1 MLDFLK
7 SFAHSSNRQHS
18 INVQAVCDADRVFTN
33 VVARWPGSTH
43 DATIFANLAL
53 HEDCIEGRLGNS
65 WLIGKRWGRNSTY
78 LKWWPPDMTFCFHF
92 PGDSGYPLRPFL
104 LTPFMGDGLMEPQ
117 EAFNRAHK
125 TTRVIIKRAF
135 RELKARWRCLNKQ
148 GTVKSN
154 RSDGIAQQSTN
165 KIICSHGRWC
175 TVLWTREVLQHH
187 N

>member
-33 VVARWPGSTH
+33 VVAGWPGSTH

-65 WLIGKRWGRNSTY
+65 WLIGRRWCSNSIY

-92 PGDSGYPLRPFL
+92 LGDSSYPLRPFL
-104 LTPFMGDGLMEPQ
+104 LPPFMGDGLTQPQ

-125 TTRVIIKRAF
+125 TTQVIIERAF
-135 RELKARWRCLNKQ
+135 GELKARWRCLKKQ
-148 GTVKSN
+148 STVKSN
-154 RSDGIAQQSTN
+154 TSDGEI
-165 KIICSHGRWC
+165 GRASC
-175 TVLWTREVLQHH
+175 RERV
-187 N
+187 